1 MSHAHITYIFIFLIS
16 EIITLI
22 TGIFLIFVPSI
33 LQRGLL
39 FGVRVP
45 EISAKDPEVIRMI
58 KLYRIELIMILAG
71 NMIGGWILF
80 YFVPQSSIL
89 LCLYQVFALLFMQ
102 FLCYIPMY
110 QKTKK
115 LKRLKNWEVAYISA
129 SLTQTAQGRSQLR
142 GIPWLWYIVS
152 VIISILAMVISYA
165 YYPKLPDTIT
175 SHWNASGVAD
185 AWSKKSYAVVFTM
198 PIISMAMTLIMLGS
212 NILLYFTKL
221 QVSGENP
228 VLSYA
233 QHRLYRKIMGHM
245 LGFMTLLITIMF
257 IAIIPMQM
265 NFYNPN
271 PKVMMGCIL
280 IFSVLLIVPPIFIGI
295 KVGQGGSKLAPIL
308 TNEEEE
314 ELLDF
319 SKLSFRKSVDRGDD
333 SNWILGLFYY
343 NKEDPSVFI
352 EDRFGMSGNM
362 NYGRMAGKVIAIG
375 LICITLTILIATTL
389 LLISLI

>member
-1 MSHAHITYIFIFLIS
+1 MSHAHITYIFVFLIS
-16 EIITLI
+16 ESITLI
-22 TGIFLIFVPSI
+22 TGIFLIFIPSV

-45 EISAKDPEVIRMI
+45 EMTADDPDVIRMI
-58 KLYRIELIMILAG
+58 KRYRIELIAILAG

-80 YFVPQSSIL
+80 YFIPQSSIL
-89 LCLYQVFALLFMQ
+89 LCLYQVLALLFMQ

-129 SLTQTAQGRSQLR
+129 SLTQTAQGRSQLK
-142 GIPWLWYIVS
+142 GIPWLWYIIS
-152 VIISILAMVISYA
+152 VILPIFAMVISYA
-165 YYPKLPDTIT
+165 YYPQLPDTII

-185 AWSKKSYAVVFTM
+185 AWSKKSYAVVFSM

-245 LGFMTLLITIMF
+245 LGFMALLITTLF
-257 IAIIPMQM
+257 LAFIPMQM
-265 NFYNPN
+265 NFYNPT
-271 PKVMMGCIL
+271 PKVMMSCIL
-280 IFSVLLIVPPIFIGI
+280 IFSVLLIIPPILIGM
-295 KVGQGGSKLAPIL
+295 KVGQGGSKLTPIL
-308 TNEEEE
+308 TKEEETE
-314 ELLDF
+314 IHDF
-319 SKLSFRKSVDRGDD
+319 SQLTFRKSVDRGDD
-333 SNWILGLFYY
+333 AKWILGLFYY

-352 EDRFGMSGNM
+352 EDRFGMSGNL
-362 NYGRMAGKVIAIG
+362 NYGRIAGKVIAVV
-375 LICITLTILIATTL
+375 LTCITLAILIVTTL
-389 LLISLI
+389 LFVSLL